1 MGSKFMFSTGIE
13 NSYPVIQLPDGKKKR
28 IDEMEKAGHYRYWKE
43 DLKLVKE
50 MRLEFLRYGP
60 PYYKVHAGPGI
71 YDWSFADDTFHYLQE
86 LEITPIVDLCHFGVP
101 DWIGNFQN
109 SDW

>member
-1 MGSKFMFSTGIE
+1 MFSTGIE

-28 IDEMEKAGHYRYWKE
+28 IDEMEKAGHYKYWKE

-50 MRLEFLRYGP
+50 MGLEFLRYGP
-60 PYYKVHAGPGI
+60 PYYKVHAGPGS
-71 YDWSFADDTFHYLQE
+71 YDWNFTDESFHYLQE

-101 DWIGNFQN
+101 DWDRKFPKFRLARLL
-109 SDW
+109 